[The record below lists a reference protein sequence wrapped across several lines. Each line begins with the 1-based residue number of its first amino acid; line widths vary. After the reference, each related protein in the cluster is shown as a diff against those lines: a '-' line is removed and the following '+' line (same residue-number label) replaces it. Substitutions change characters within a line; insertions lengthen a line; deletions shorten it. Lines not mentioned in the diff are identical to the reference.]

1 MRKFLGWLSILAWVT
16 LCLSVGGAAQ
26 EQRKTAPP
34 PKKTASAKTP
44 RRPASGKSVAKTKA
58 RSKSA
63 PKKGPAAKTAS
74 KSGAKSA
81 GRKTSKSGKEPAPRT
96 TWRNRQTAPTPE
108 RYKKIQDALAAKG
121 FLNPEDAS
129 GAWGQSSEDALK
141 KFQAAQNIESTG
153 KIDSLSLMALGLG
166 PKHDAVAPAKPPEAQ
181 PQAP

>member
-26 EQRKTAPP
+26 SP

-81 GRKTSKSGKEPAPRT
+81 GRKTSKSGKEPALRT
-96 TWRNRQTAPTPE
+96 TWRNRQTAPTPA
-108 RYKKIQDALAAKG
+108 RYK
-121 FLNPEDAS
+121 E
-129 GAWGQSSEDALK
+129 SSEDALK

-153 KIDSLSLMALGLG
+153 KIDSLSLIALGLG
-166 PKHDAVAPAKPPEAQ
+166 PRHDAVAPAKPPEAQ

>member
-26 EQRKTAPP
+26 SP

-81 GRKTSKSGKEPAPRT
+81 GRKTSKSGKEPALRT
-96 TWRNRQTAPTPE
+96 TWRNRQTAPTPA
-108 RYKKIQDALAAKG
+108 RY
-121 FLNPEDAS
+121 
-129 GAWGQSSEDALK
+129 
-141 KFQAAQNIESTG
+141 
-153 KIDSLSLMALGLG
+153 KIDSLSLIALGLG
-166 PKHDAVAPAKPPEAQ
+166 PRHDAVAPAKPPEAQ